1 MAARKTGKGRKP
13 VRKSSPAAPR
23 SSKKAKRARPAV
35 KSARSSRT
43 REDAPDVVYTDIRRS
58 MHGAILR
65 HLR

>member
-1 MAARKTGKGRKP
+1 
-13 VRKSSPAAPR
+13 
-23 SSKKAKRARPAV
+23 V
-35 KSARSSRT
+35 KSARAASA